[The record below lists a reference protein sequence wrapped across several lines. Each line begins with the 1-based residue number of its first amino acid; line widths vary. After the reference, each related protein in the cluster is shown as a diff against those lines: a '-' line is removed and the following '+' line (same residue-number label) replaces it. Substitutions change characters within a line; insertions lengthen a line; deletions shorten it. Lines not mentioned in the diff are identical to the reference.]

1 MREILLHW
9 VRNDYRLLR
18 HVLTTIL
25 KNPDIRLSLWNRPD
39 DTEPAPMTAEKAA
52 MKLIRIALPS
62 HVERLNKIY
71 YINLYR
77 K

>member
-25 KNPDIRLSLWNRPD
+25 KNLDIRLSLWSRPG

-62 HVERLNKIY
+62 HVEYEGEFNPLK
-71 YINLYR
+71 
-77 K
+77 